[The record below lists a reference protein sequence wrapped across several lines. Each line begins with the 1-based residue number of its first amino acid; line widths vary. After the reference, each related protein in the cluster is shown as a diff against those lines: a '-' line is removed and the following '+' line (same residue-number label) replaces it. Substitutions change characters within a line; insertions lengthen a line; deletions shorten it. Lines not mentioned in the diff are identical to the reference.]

1 MKKLFFIVGLFVF
14 ACGGSAL
21 IHANVANV
29 AKCTNSTLDGNKVN
43 RTDSV
48 VPGDTAKIPV
58 ETPPDSTKKK

>member
-29 AKCTNSTLDGNKVN
+29 AKCTNNTFAGNKVN

-48 VPGDTAKIPV
+48 VPADTTNVPIK
-58 ETPPDSTKKK
+58 TPTDSTTKK